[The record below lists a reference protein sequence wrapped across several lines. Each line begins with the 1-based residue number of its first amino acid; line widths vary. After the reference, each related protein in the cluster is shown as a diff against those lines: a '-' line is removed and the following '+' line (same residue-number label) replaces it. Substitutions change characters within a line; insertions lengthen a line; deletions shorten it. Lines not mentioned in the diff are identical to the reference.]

1 MSGGT
6 RSGHNTVITLEQD
19 TNSAVFHRA
28 ARMALHPDRP
38 RRDAGGLPRLERI
51 VGRISEYL
59 IHPDGRRQRFLFEHS
74 AVAKIKAVKEFQVIQ
89 KTLHRIEVLL
99 AVARPLTDDE
109 AATVRGVMV
118 AAFGNGFEIDLAY
131 YARIPRTAAGKRR
144 PVRSELPQ

>member
-1 MSGGT
+1 M
-6 RSGHNTVITLEQD
+6 
-19 TNSAVFHRA
+19 
-28 ARMALHPDRP
+28 
-38 RRDAGGLPRLERI
+38 
-51 VGRISEYL
+51 GRISEYL
-59 IHPDGRRQRFLFEHS
+59 IHPDGRRQRFLFEHY

-131 YARIPRTAAGKRR
+131 CARIPRTAAGKRR